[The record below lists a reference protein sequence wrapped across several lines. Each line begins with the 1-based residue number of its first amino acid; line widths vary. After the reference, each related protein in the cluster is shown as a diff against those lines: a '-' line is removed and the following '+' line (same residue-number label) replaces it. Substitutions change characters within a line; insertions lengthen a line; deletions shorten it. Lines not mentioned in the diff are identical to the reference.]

1 MALALLLLTL
11 QSVAA
16 QTLED
21 ALIEAYLHNP
31 DLSAE
36 QAALR
41 AKDTRVPQARAGDY
55 PNLTATLQ
63 RQYTRGDGRS
73 AFVFP
78 DEPGVIN
85 LSPYEEI
92 LETQDAD
99 FTIATLALKQN
110 LDARRRH
117 ERCLGQGGKA
127 GPCGPGQPD
136 LGVEQTVLLNAANAY
151 VDVWRDRGLMAEAQ
165 LNLER
170 LSDRLTATRRRL
182 ELGEVA
188 QTDLAQAEAA
198 RARGQ
203 ADRDQGSANLAS
215 SEATYERAI
224 GMPKAVLGE
233 PHAIL
238 ELPRSLEESHRWPM
252 RTPTSCGRPW
262 ICRRRARI
270 VDIAFANLLPSID
283 LAGQLNYS
291 DDPNPTYL
299 HQKSAQIGIT
309 LTVPLFQ
316 GGGPSAKVRETN
328 QTVQQRQSQLD
339 GVSGQIRQQVRT
351 SWNAIVAARSAVES
365 YHIEAD
371 SNALALRGVE
381 RENSLG
387 LRTVLDVLNAQYT
400 LFQSRSNLLRAQA
413 DLVNASYKLKSAI
426 GQFDGGRSRTVGRA
440 LRPGDQL
447 CARAYPDL
455 RPRQRGSVAIPSCGG
470 FQPRDRR
477 WPRPTGGTRRPAGRF
492 ALHGLVSRAPIGH
505 LTGECGGHGCPH
517 VSANDR
523 TPRQRGRFDAALRQ
537 CSRTRRRWR
546 ATSSRTARS
555 RPSPRDVIQASQTVP
570 VLVDFWAPWCGPCKQ
585 LTPLLEKV
593 VRAAKGKVKLVK
605 IDIDQNPRARPAAAH
620 PVGADGLRVRRWPAG
635 GPALPGAQ
643 PESQIK
649 ALVDRLIGTAAAIW
663 RRMGCWAGG
672 AGCRGLTAT
681 PARPRACSSSSWPR
695 SRPSR
700 RRWAGS
706 PAASSPIASSPTPSS
721 CSTGRPRRQLRTS
734 PSPAPRRP
742 WRWPRSWASWSIR

>member
-1 MALALLLLTL
+1 MRVGPNSLALALLLLTL
-11 QSVAA
+11 RSVAA

-41 AKDTRVPQARAGDY
+41 AKDTRVPQARAGYY

-78 DEPGVIN
+78 DEPGVD

-99 FTIATLALKQN
+99 STIATLALKQN
-110 LDARRRH
+110 IYA
-117 ERCLGQGGKA
+117 GGGTSAALAKA
-127 GPCGPGQPD
+127 EKQVRAGRAN
-136 LGVEQTVLLNAANAY
+136 LTSVEQTVLLNAANAY

-182 ELGEVA
+182 ELGDVA

-198 RARGQ
+198 RARAQ
-203 ADRDQGSANLAS
+203 ADRDQASANLAS
-215 SEATYERAI
+215 SEATYERVI

-238 ELPRSLEESHRWPM
+238 ELPRSLEESYRVADANPDVV
-252 RTPTSCGRPW
+252 
-262 ICRRRARI
+262 RATMDLSAARSD

-351 SWNAIVAARSAVES
+351 SWNAIVAARSAVAS
-365 YHIEAD
+365 YHVEAD

-426 GQFDGGRSRTVGRA
+426 GQLTVSDLGLSVEPYDPAVNFGR
-440 LRPGDQL
+440 
-447 CARAYPDL
+447 
-455 RPRQRGSVAIPSCGG
+455 
-470 FQPRDRR
+470 
-477 WPRPTGGTRRPAGRF
+477 
-492 ALHGLVSRAPIGH
+492 
-505 LTGECGGHGCPH
+505 E
-517 VSANDR
+517 
-523 TPRQRGRFDAALRQ
+523 
-537 CSRTRRRWR
+537 RTRIFGLD
-546 ATSSRTARS
+546 S
-555 RPSPRDVIQASQTVP
+555 V
-570 VLVDFWAPWCGPCKQ
+570 
-585 LTPLLEKV
+585 
-593 VRAAKGKVKLVK
+593 
-605 IDIDQNPRARPAAAH
+605 NP
-620 PVGADGLRVRRWPAG
+620 
-635 GPALPGAQ
+635 
-643 PESQIK
+643 
-649 ALVDRLIGTAAAIW
+649 
-663 RRMGCWAGG
+663 
-672 AGCRGLTAT
+672 
-681 PARPRACSSSSWPR
+681 
-695 SRPSR
+695 
-700 RRWAGS
+700 
-706 PAASSPIASSPTPSS
+706 
-721 CSTGRPRRQLRTS
+721 
-734 PSPAPRRP
+734 
-742 WRWPRSWASWSIR
+742 